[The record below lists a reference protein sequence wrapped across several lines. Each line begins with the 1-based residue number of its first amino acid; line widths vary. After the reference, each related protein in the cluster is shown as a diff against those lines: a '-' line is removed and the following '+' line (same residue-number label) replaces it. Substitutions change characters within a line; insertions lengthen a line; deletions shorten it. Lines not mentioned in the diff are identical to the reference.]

1 MRKTLLVAM
10 AAMLVLAF
18 ALPASARSE
27 NAPTKIESLIWA
39 DGDQYG
45 TILLGSLK
53 AKPQNAHSFDSLYVF
68 PEGEQA
74 PVAEAAHGRDYNGG
88 RWLPT
93 PVTWADGVDPYVL
106 TSEDAVQ
113 EAAAAG
119 HVMIGMPMYDGA
131 FLCPLIP

>member
-18 ALPASARSE
+18 ALPASARSDK
-27 NAPTKIESLIWA
+27 APDKIDSLIWA

-53 AKPQNAHSFDSLYVF
+53 ANAQNAHSFDTLYVF
-68 PEGEQA
+68 PDGEQT

-93 PVTWADGVDPYVL
+93 PVTWADGVEPYLL
-106 TSEDAVQ
+106 TSEDAVH
-113 EAAAAG
+113 EAAVAG
-119 HVMIGMPMYDGA
+119 DLTIGAPMYDGA

>member
-53 AKPQNAHSFDSLYVF
+53 ANPQNAHSFDSLYMIDGQ
-68 PEGEQA
+68 P

-93 PVTWADGVDPYVL
+93 PVTWADGVEPYLL
-106 TSEDAVQ
+106 TSEAAVL
-113 EAAAAG
+113 AAASAG
-119 HVMIGMPMYDGA
+119 HVDIGMPDYDGA

>member
-45 TILLGSLK
+45 TILLGSLP
-53 AKPQNAHSFDSLYVF
+53 ATHQNAHSFDTLYMF
-68 PEGEQA
+68 EEQA

-93 PVTWADGVDPYVL
+93 PVTWADGVDPYLL
-106 TSEDAVQ
+106 TSEDAVH

-119 HVMIGMPMYDGA
+119 HVEIGMPQYDGA